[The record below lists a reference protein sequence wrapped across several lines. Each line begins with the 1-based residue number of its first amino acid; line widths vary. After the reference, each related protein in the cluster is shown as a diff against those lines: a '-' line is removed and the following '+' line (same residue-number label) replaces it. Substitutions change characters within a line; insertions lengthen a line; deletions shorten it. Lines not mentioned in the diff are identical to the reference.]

1 MNNSQFEVEIEEL
14 KKTLKDGLLSTI
26 IFDKDSEEI
35 IMEYNYTPNSTKAY
49 NSIIKHTLNIFREY
63 KLDNIDKYMLFHLE
77 NNKILVILS
86 IYNYRWTLLVNNNQ
100 VKLGVLLNIVIP
112 NMRNKFQD
120 IIKVA

>member
-1 MNNSQFEVEIEEL
+1 LNNSQFEVEIKEL